1 MEEIIM
7 GIGMIAIGILMGV
20 SVAGAAIGQGLV
32 GSKALESMARQPELA
47 GKIRTAMILALGMIE
62 SLAINSLLIAFMLLG
77 KL

>member
-1 MEEIIM
+1 M

-47 GKIRTAMILALGMIE
+47 GKIRTAMILALGLIE
-62 SLAINSLLIAFMLLG
+62 SLAIYSLLIAFMLLG

>member
-1 MEEIIM
+1 MEEMIM

-47 GKIRTAMILALGMIE
+47 GKIRTAMILALGLIE
-62 SLAINSLLIAFMLLG
+62 SLAIYSLLIAFMLLG

>member
-1 MEEIIM
+1 M

-20 SVAGAAIGQGLV
+20 SGAGAAIGQGLV

-47 GKIRTAMILALGMIE
+47 GKIRTAMILALGLIE
-62 SLAINSLLIAFMLLG
+62 SLAIYSLLIAFMLLG

>member
-1 MEEIIM
+1 
-7 GIGMIAIGILMGV
+7 MGV

-47 GKIRTAMILALGMIE
+47 GKIRTAMILALGLIE
-62 SLAINSLLIAFMLLG
+62 SLAIYSLLIAFMLLG

>member
-47 GKIRTAMILALGMIE
+47 GKIRTAMILALGLIE
-62 SLAINSLLIAFMLLG
+62 SLAIYSLLIAFMLLG

>member
-1 MEEIIM
+1 M
-7 GIGMIAIGILMGV
+7 GISMIAIGILMGV

-47 GKIRTAMILALGMIE
+47 GKIRTAMILALGLIE
-62 SLAINSLLIAFMLLG
+62 SLAIYSLLIAFMLLG

>member
-1 MEEIIM
+1 
-7 GIGMIAIGILMGV
+7 MIAIGILMGV

-47 GKIRTAMILALGMIE
+47 GKIRTAMILALGLIE
-62 SLAINSLLIAFMLLG
+62 SLAIYSLLIAFMLLG

>member
-1 MEEIIM
+1 M
-7 GIGMIAIGILMGV
+7 GMGMIAIGVLMGV

-47 GKIRTAMILALGMIE
+47 GKIRTAMILALGLIE
-62 SLAINSLLIAFMLLG
+62 SLAIYSLLIAFMLLG